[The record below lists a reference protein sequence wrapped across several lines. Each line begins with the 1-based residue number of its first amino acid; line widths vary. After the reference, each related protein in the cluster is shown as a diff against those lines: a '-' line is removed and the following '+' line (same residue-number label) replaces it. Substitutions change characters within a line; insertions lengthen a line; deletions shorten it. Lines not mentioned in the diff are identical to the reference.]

1 MTKRTKL
8 FESAAV
14 HTLLLAGAVVM
25 IMPFV
30 WMISTSF
37 KSQSE
42 VFAYPPQWIPTEFHW
57 QNYVQAW
64 NAAPFPRY
72 FFNSVVVA
80 LAVTFGDLFTS
91 ALAAYAFARMKFPGR
106 DAIFLIYL
114 SSLMIPH
121 QMTIL
126 PSFLLLKNLG
136 DLVPVFGLDS
146 YFALIAPFLASA
158 FGVFL
163 LRQSFMQ
170 IPNELEDAAILDG
183 CGRARF
189 LWEIVIPLSRPA
201 LATLALFT
209 FMGNWN
215 SYLWPLIVTNSDS
228 LRTVQI
234 GLRYFIGQEGAS
246 QWGLLMAAAVFV
258 SLPVVLIYLV
268 VQRQF
273 VQGIASTGLK
283 Q

>member
-1 MTKRTKL
+1 MTKRAKL
-8 FESAAV
+8 FESIIV
-14 HTLLLAGAVVM
+14 HLLLLAGAVVM

-64 NAAPFPRY
+64 NAAPFTRY
-72 FFNSVVVA
+72 FFNSMVVA

-106 DAIFLIYL
+106 DALFLIYL

-136 DLVPVFGLDS
+136 DLWAPLGLDT

-189 LWEIVIPLSRPA
+189 LWEIAIPLSRPA

-215 SYLWPLIVTNSDS
+215 SYLWPLIATNSDTM
-228 LRTVQI
+228 RTVQI
-234 GLRYFIGQEGAS
+234 GLRYFVGQEGAS

-258 SLPVVLIYLV
+258 SLPVVLLYLI

-273 VQGIASTGLK
+273 VQGIASTGIK

>member
-1 MTKRTKL
+1 MSKRAKL
-8 FESAAV
+8 FESVVV
-14 HTLLLAGAVVM
+14 HVLLLAGAVVM
-25 IMPFV
+25 ILPFV

-136 DLVPVFGLDS
+136 DLWAPLGLDT

-215 SYLWPLIVTNSDS
+215 SYLWPLIVTNSDT

-258 SLPVVLIYLV
+258 SLPVVLIYLI

-273 VQGIASTGLK
+273 VQGIASTGIK

>member
-1 MTKRTKL
+1 
-8 FESAAV
+8 
-14 HTLLLAGAVVM
+14 M
-25 IMPFV
+25 IMPFI

-57 QNYVQAW
+57 QNYVKAW

-136 DLVPVFGLDS
+136 DLIPAFGLDS

-215 SYLWPLIVTNSDS
+215 SYLWPLIVTNSDT

>member
-1 MTKRTKL
+1 M
-8 FESAAV
+8 
-14 HTLLLAGAVVM
+14 
-25 IMPFV
+25 
-30 WMISTSF
+30 
-37 KSQSE
+37 
-42 VFAYPPQWIPTEFHW
+42 
-57 QNYVQAW
+57 
-64 NAAPFPRY
+64 
-72 FFNSVVVA
+72 VVA
-80 LAVTFGDLFTS
+80 LAVTLGDLFTS

-106 DAIFLIYL
+106 DALFLIYL

-136 DLVPVFGLDS
+136 DLWAPLGLDT

-189 LWEIVIPLSRPA
+189 LWEIAIPLSRPA

-215 SYLWPLIVTNSDS
+215 SYLWPLIATNSDTM
-228 LRTVQI
+228 RTVQI
-234 GLRYFIGQEGAS
+234 GLRYFVGQEGAS

-258 SLPVVLIYLV
+258 SLPVVLLYLI

-273 VQGIASTGLK
+273 VQGIASTGIK